1 MVTPFVH
8 FEREGDLARLTLA
21 RPERHNA
28 LVPELLDD
36 LLRGLVQCRQT
47 SARAIMLTAQG
58 RSFSSGGD
66 VKAFFET
73 PRAERVTYAHKVVGK
88 LNQVILA
95 MQATPAPIITTVQGL
110 VTGGSVGLV
119 LGSDIVVATDNAS
132 FAPWYTVVGFS
143 PDGGWSN
150 LMGQRIGAS
159 RALEI
164 QLTNRTISAQQ
175 AYDYGL
181 AHYLVTPQALED
193 QVQTL
198 CHTLCAKQPE
208 SVAHT
213 LRLNRPDPIA
223 TAASLQRELDAFVAQ
238 IDSDEAHEGMA
249 RFLQLTR

>member
-36 LLRGLVQCRQT
+36 LLHGLEQCQQT
-47 SARAIMLTAQG
+47 PPRAIVLTAQG

-66 VKAFFET
+66 VKAFFKT
-73 PRAERVTYAHKVVGK
+73 PRAERAAYAREVVGK

-95 MQATPAPIITTVQGL
+95 MQATPAPIITAVQGL

-213 LRLNRPDPIA
+213 LRLNRPDPST

-238 IDSDEAHEGMA
+238 IDSDEAHEGMQK
-249 RFLQLTR
+249 FLTRT